1 MTEKIPKGQETFT
14 EIGQDI
20 KLWVSKNNWVYWALA
35 IGGIVGLIL
44 VAWYLLRKKPQ
55 GDTKA

>member
-1 MTEKIPKGQETFT
+1 MSDKIPKGQETLT
-14 EIGQDI
+14 EISQDI
-20 KLWVSKNNWVYWALA
+20 KLWASKNNWVYWALA